1 LSLRIVWSTDAD
13 TDLEQIW
20 NYLAQ
25 QASVARA
32 DDQIR
37 KIVAAC
43 RLLCDWPLSGQARDG
58 LIPGMRSVVSAPYV
72 IFYRVGTD
80 AVEIV
85 RVLHG
90 RRDIEAVFTEIS

>member
-1 LSLRIVWSTDAD
+1 LRIVWSTDAD

-32 DDQIR
+32 DDQIH
-37 KIVAAC
+37 KIVGAC
-43 RLLCDWPLSGQARDG
+43 RQLSDWPLSGQARDT

-72 IFYRVGTD
+72 IFYRVGFD

-90 RRDIEAVFTEIS
+90 RRDIEAVFTEEP